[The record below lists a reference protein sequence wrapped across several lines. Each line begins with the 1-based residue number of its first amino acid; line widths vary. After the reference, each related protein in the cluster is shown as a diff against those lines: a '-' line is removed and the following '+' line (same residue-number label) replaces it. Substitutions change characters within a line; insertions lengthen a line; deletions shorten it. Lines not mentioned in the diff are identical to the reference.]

1 MIEKSLVPAPV
12 NLQPRESKRPV
23 RNPPASARGQGA
35 SESYAHVRDLPA
47 DALALLAE
55 AESQHVEFG
64 ADWYANLTDTV
75 QAQAP
80 RSTEVRLHV
89 LRQDGQVKA
98 VLPTVRHARRL
109 GPEVASLSNFYSAL
123 YAPAL
128 AVEFQ

>member
-55 AESQHVEFG
+55 ADFV
-64 ADWYANLTDTV
+64 
-75 QAQAP
+75 
-80 RSTEVRLHV
+80 
-89 LRQDGQVKA
+89 
-98 VLPTVRHARRL
+98 
-109 GPEVASLSNFYSAL
+109 
-123 YAPAL
+123 APAAALSPEEAAKAAWL
-128 AVEFQ
+128 AARGY